1 MDYVILT
8 LLITFLLLA
17 IWNLSATIQYD
28 NNMQRMQDYLSE
40 CERQNEED
48 AKEDLIKYLKEVEDY
63 DKLMKDKTN

>member
-1 MDYVILT
+1 MDYVVLT

>member
-1 MDYVILT
+1 MDYVLLT

-63 DKLMKDKTN
+63 DKLMKTKNN

>member
-1 MDYVILT
+1 MDYVLLT

-17 IWNLSATIQYD
+17 IWNLSEAIQYD
-28 NNMQRMQDYLSE
+28 NHFEQMQDYLSE

-48 AKEDLIKYLKEVEDY
+48 TKEDLIKYLKEVEDY